1 MKLKDIPKQILF
13 FIIMLALM
21 PIIERRIQKQ
31 LNPYVLA
38 EFNKGKK
45 FAFAM
50 AITLALIITIVLYMN
65 R

>member
-1 MKLKDIPKQILF
+1 MKLKDIPNQILF
-13 FIIMLALM
+13 FIVMLALI

-38 EFNKGKK
+38 EFNKGKR
-45 FAFAM
+45 FVFAM
-50 AITLALIITIVLYMN
+50 SITFALIITIVLYMN